1 MISSNSYVSISLRI
15 SNCPFFVIVLG
26 GVIRGA
32 VNLEGI
38 ESARVLNCRAF
49 PSFRSVFLVV
59 VGGVAGSY
67 DEEDVG
73 DGGERGEIGDDGG
86 RVLRAR
92 VITARGSSS
101 FPLPMAPSPLTSGY
115 CFSVQAAAACL
126 RAESVGGGK
135 SAGSSP

>member
-1 MISSNSYVSISLRI
+1 
-15 SNCPFFVIVLG
+15 
-26 GVIRGA
+26 

-38 ESARVLNCRAF
+38 EDARVLNCRVF
-49 PSFRSVFLVV
+49 PPFRSVFLVV
-59 VGGVAGSY
+59 AGGVAGSY
-67 DEEDVG
+67 DDEDVG
-73 DGGERGEIGDDGG
+73 DGGERGESREDGG
-86 RVLRAR
+86 RTVRAR
-92 VITARGSSS
+92 IMTASGGCS